1 MTATASYAQSYR
13 ELSQSAEKLRTLP
26 PEDIDELVGL
36 VETATQAHRACK
48 ERLASVRA
56 LVEEKLR
63 QGDEPA

>member
-1 MTATASYAQSYR
+1 MTATSSYAQSYR

-36 VETATQAHRACK
+36 VETATQAHRSCK
-48 ERLASVRA
+48 ERLASVRS

-63 QGDEPA
+63 QGDELA